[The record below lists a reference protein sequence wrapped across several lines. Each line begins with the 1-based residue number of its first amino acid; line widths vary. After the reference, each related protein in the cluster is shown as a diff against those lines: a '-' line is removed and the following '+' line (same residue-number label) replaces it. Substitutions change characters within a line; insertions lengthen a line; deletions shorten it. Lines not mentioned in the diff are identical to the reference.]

1 MKILSPDQKAF
12 LERDC
17 AEMERRAKFPRDMG
31 FHPLSDRFSEGVKLK
46 TPWLREYL
54 IHRNHHKESSRSE
67 LLAYLREVGAKSSE
81 SVDRFRG
88 ALLGLAL
95 GDSMGMPLEFQPRDA
110 RHVDNLVG
118 GGPFNLKRGDWTD
131 DTSMAC
137 CLAYSLIQCRGFNAR
152 HQMECYC
159 YWYQYGAYTPEGVCV
174 DIGVSTRKALER
186 FLTDGEPYAGS
197 TDPFSAGN
205 GSLSRLAPVVLFFS
219 DDFETAIYFAGESS
233 RTTHQAIEAIDACRY
248 FAALLF
254 GAINGESKEKLLTG
268 LYSPVPGYWSDH
280 PLTPS
285 IEQIARGSYKNKPRE
300 QIASSGYV
308 VHTLEAA
315 LWAFYRNDDF
325 RSGLLEAVNLAD
337 DADSVGAVY
346 GQLAGAYY
354 GETSL
359 PIEWILH
366 LHEAQGFYHFA
377 EDIMAAKSE
386 VTD

>member
-1 MKILSPDQKAF
+1 
-12 LERDC
+12 
-17 AEMERRAKFPRDMG
+17 
-31 FHPLSDRFSEGVKLK
+31 
-46 TPWLREYL
+46 
-54 IHRNHHKESSRSE
+54 
-67 LLAYLREVGAKSSE
+67 
-81 SVDRFRG
+81 
-88 ALLGLAL
+88 
-95 GDSMGMPLEFQPRDA
+95 
-110 RHVDNLVG
+110 
-118 GGPFNLKRGDWTD
+118 
-131 DTSMAC
+131 
-137 CLAYSLIQCRGFNAR
+137 
-152 HQMECYC
+152 
-159 YWYQYGAYTPEGVCV
+159 
-174 DIGVSTRKALER
+174 VSTRKALER

-285 IEQIARGSYKNKPRE
+285 IEQIARGSYKNKPRD

-325 RSGLLEAVNLAD
+325 RSGLLEAVNLAG